1 MKKSK
6 ERNFEWP
13 FPNKRNSLLR
23 FQALSDLDLLKSINF
38 VIFMLVKMHLTY
50 FHRFFA
56 SIMAVLILGTSTC
69 FSMDVHICKGE
80 VESIAFLGLSATCK
94 KEKKAVSEDM
104 PMCCKAKLEQQK
116 KEPHF
121 SQKPCCS
128 NKAIIQQ
135 STMKEQFP
143 TVFQID
149 FQGDYLLV
157 ENTSI
162 ATQSNLISEEDTKAG
177 FQALPPPDLHTPLYI
192 LHEAYLI

>member
-1 MKKSK
+1 
-6 ERNFEWP
+6 
-13 FPNKRNSLLR
+13 
-23 FQALSDLDLLKSINF
+23 
-38 VIFMLVKMHLTY
+38 MHLTY

-56 SIMAVLILGTSTC
+56 SVMAMLLFGTSTC

-80 VESIAFLGLSATCK
+80 VESVAFLGLSAKCE
-94 KEKKAVSEDM
+94 KENKAVSVDM

-128 NKAIIQQ
+128 NKSIVQQ
-135 STMKEQFP
+135 STMEEQSP
-143 TVFQID
+143 TVFQVD
-149 FQGDYLLV
+149 SQGDYLLV

-162 ATQSNLISEEDTKAG
+162 TTLSNIISREDTKAG
-177 FQALPPPDLHTPLYI
+177 FQALPPPDLLTPLYI